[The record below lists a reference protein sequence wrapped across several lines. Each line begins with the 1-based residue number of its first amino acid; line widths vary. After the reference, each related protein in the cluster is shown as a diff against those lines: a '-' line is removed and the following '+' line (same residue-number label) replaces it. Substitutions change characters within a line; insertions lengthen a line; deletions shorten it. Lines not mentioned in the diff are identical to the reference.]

1 MIRRALI
8 WLALALAPILAQASA
23 PSCLPSNVGGSGTA
37 WVGNVNQ
44 VGMWVGWWCSST
56 EVYVAACTR
65 SMCLGSLAAH
75 RLIALWLQSPGTDDL
90 LFGSDP
96 FSDAALRA
104 VWVPDAKMLDA
115 VRPAK

>member
-8 WLALALAPILAQASA
+8 WLALALAPILAQAAA

-44 VGMWVGWWCSST
+44 AGMWVGWWCSRT

-65 SMCLGSLAAH
+65 STCLGSLAAH